1 MVLRSFIARLGVMLV
16 TAFFA
21 RGVAAEADVGAKTH
35 LHFIAGEKTHAPGA
49 HEFPAGAQLLAD
61 ALNASGLPLRATVS
75 LGWPQN
81 SEMIETAQVV
91 VLYSDGLEKH
101 VARKHVEIL
110 RRRFLQG
117 KGLAVLHFALE
128 AGEEDGDLQTLMME
142 AIGGRFAVG
151 WSVNPIWKLNAVPVP
166 SHPAA
171 VGVEQIACEDEWYY
185 HLKFREPRN
194 GFKPLLQV
202 LPSLRT
208 LGSDGPRSGN
218 AAARK
223 ALENGELQVVAW
235 TTESETGARGFG
247 FTGGHF
253 HRNWY
258 DDSMRKL
265 VLNALVWTAGV
276 VLPLQGVVSAAP
288 AAPIYAT
295 IDEAI
300 ARGDVDD
307 VKRHL
312 ATEPARVN
320 GSAEAKLKPLHQAI
334 LRRKGEI
341 VTVLLASGA
350 SATAL
355 DSSGRSPL
363 HLAVERGDAVV
374 VAELL
379 KAKADPTVRDSR
391 GWTPLHHAGAKNQ
404 LEIAR
409 LLLDGGT
416 DPNILSELGGTPL
429 HEAAVGGSV
438 ALVQLFL
445 DRGTDP
451 TIRSKPGVTAL
462 DIAREYKNAE
472 VVVLLETRV
481 KK

>member
-1 MVLRSFIARLGVMLV
+1 MVIRSIITWLGVVLS
-16 TAFFA
+16 TAVLS
-21 RGVAAEADVGAKTH
+21 RGVAAQAEAAGVH
-35 LHFIAGEKTHAPGA
+35 IYFIAGEKSHAPGA

-81 SEMIETAQVV
+81 SQEVEAAQVL

-101 VARKHVEIL
+101 VARDHVEIL
-110 RRRFLQG
+110 RHRFLQG

-128 AGEEDGDLQTLMME
+128 ADEEDGELQALMME

-151 WSVNPIWKLNAVPVP
+151 WSVNPIWKLTAEPVA

-171 VGVEQIACEDEWYY
+171 VGVEPIACEDEWYY

-194 GFKPLLQV
+194 GLKPLLQV
-202 LPSLRT
+202 IPSLRT
-208 LGSDGPRSGN
+208 LGADGPRSGN
-218 AAARK
+218 AAVRA
-223 ALENGELQVVAW
+223 ALERGELQVVAW
-235 TTESETGARGFG
+235 TKESDTGARGFG

-265 VLNALVWTAGV
+265 VLNALVWTAGI

-288 AAPIYAT
+288 TAPIYAT

-312 ATEPARVN
+312 ATDPARVN

-341 VTVLLASGA
+341 VTVLLAGGA

-445 DRGTDP
+445 DRGTDL

-462 DIAREYKNAE
+462 DIAREYKNTE
-472 VVVLLETRV
+472 VVIFLEKRV